1 MGAEGLNS
9 RNTHNLL
16 YILWFSPMLFRS
28 QVERHL
34 DSPLSIL
41 TADIQMLGS
50 LHCVLVFCSCCTKLP
65 QLQHLKMTK
74 MYYFTVLQVRNTDW
88 IFWFLGSRFQKAEIN
103 TSAGPALSWR
113 LWEEFSSRLIKCWQN
128 SVSCDYRTEG
138 TPSLLAVSWEL
149 LFTRVVSLLSLPM
162 SLHHRASSSMG
173 NPSHSWNLSNFL
185 LCSISSDFLLC
196 CISQIPVKE
205 SFLLLR
211 AHVIIMGP
219 PG

>member
-128 SVSCDYRTEG
+128 SVSCGYRTEG

-149 LFTRVVSLLSLPM
+149 LFTQVVSLSCPCPCPYIIEPAAAWGILLTLGISLTSCSVA
-162 SLHHRASSSMG
+162 SLLTSSSAA
-173 NPSHSWNLSNFL
+173 S
-185 LCSISSDFLLC
+185 
-196 CISQIPVKE
+196 
-205 SFLLLR
+205 LR
-211 AHVIIMGP
+211 FQSKKVFCY
-219 PG
+219 